1 MALAKLGL
9 AGSGLIAGTYEFFR
23 VFFERKRAAG
33 GERKFGRISVS
44 AWYSTEEFLRLYRVV
59 RWPSGARMG
68 LAEGSKGDWT
78 GPAVSWGFGLG
89 EDAAS

>member
-9 AGSGLIAGTYEFFR
+9 AESGLIAGTYDFFR

-44 AWYSTEEFLRLYRVV
+44 AWYSTEEFREYVASANALNLPRSLAILRSFLI
-59 RWPSGARMG
+59 P
-68 LAEGSKGDWT
+68 
-78 GPAVSWGFGLG
+78 
-89 EDAAS
+89 